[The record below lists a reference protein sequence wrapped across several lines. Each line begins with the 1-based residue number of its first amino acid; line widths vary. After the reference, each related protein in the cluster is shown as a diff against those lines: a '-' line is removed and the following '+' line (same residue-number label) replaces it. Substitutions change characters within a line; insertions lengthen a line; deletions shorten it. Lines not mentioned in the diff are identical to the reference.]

1 MDKISSYFHID
12 GVVTT
17 TIGDVSLSVI
27 VGAIQALAWFI
38 EKALSLILGIGFPL
52 SLLTDIFKVF
62 GINFV
67 NITDTVLLPYEHYFI
82 FFCTPEFNLPTS
94 EQVANSTEEWLEW
107 YWPKEVKVEQSD
119 LNNMATELGLNATH
133 F

>member
-1 MDKISSYFHID
+1 MDNISSYFHID

-52 SLLTDIFKVF
+52 SLITDVFKVF
-62 GINFV
+62 GVNFLD
-67 NITDTVLLPYEHYFI
+67 ITDTVLLPYDHYFI
-82 FFCTPEFNLPTS
+82 FFCTPEFHLPTS
-94 EQVANSTEEWLEW
+94 ESFTNSTDEWLEW
-107 YWPKEVKVEQSD
+107 YWPKELKVEQSD
-119 LNNMATELGLNATH
+119 LNNMAAELGLNSTQ